1 MTTLPPLA
9 ITLLAASGGT
19 LSATPRQ
26 RFIEG
31 SKAVSP
37 ILLGAVPFGLVI
49 GVSVAA
55 TPINN
60 WVGWATSIVVFAGA
74 AQVAVIEL
82 IGTDALAVVAIA
94 TPLIINL
101 RHAMYSA
108 ALAPHFGKL
117 SKRDRLWMPY
127 LLTDQAFVMSASRY
141 EPDSDATTIKWY
153 YLGVA
158 ITLWIPWQIATI
170 VGIVVGAEVPPEWS
184 LDFAIALV
192 FLGLLVPSI
201 YNRPSAVAAIVGGVV
216 AVLGLDLPNGTG
228 IIVASIAGVAAGTI
242 ADWRLSR

>member
-1 MTTLPPLA
+1 MA
-9 ITLLAASGGT
+9 
-19 LSATPRQ
+19 ATPRQ

-55 TPINN
+55 TPVDN
-60 WVGWATSIVVFAGA
+60 WVGWATSIIVFAGA
-74 AQVAVIEL
+74 AQIAVIEL
-82 IGTDALAVVAIA
+82 IGTNALAGVAIA

-108 ALAPHFGKL
+108 AMAPHFSKL
-117 SKRDRLWMPY
+117 TRTDRIWLPY
-127 LLTDQAFVMSASRY
+127 LLTDQAFVISVSRY

-153 YLGVA
+153 YLGAAV
-158 ITLWIPWQIATI
+158 TLWIPWQIATI
-170 VGIVVGAEVPPEWS
+170 VGIVVGTEVPPEWS

-192 FLGLLVPSI
+192 FLGLLAPAV

-216 AVLGLDLPNGTG
+216 AVLSLDLPNGTG
-228 IIVASIAGVAAGTI
+228 IIVASIAGVVAGAI